1 MRVFDER
8 KITSTNLEN
17 LYRRGYNKG
26 RVEQLEHDV
35 SMLENLLFKSQD
47 CSEFRENLSLEL
59 KRIHTELDTEV

>member
-17 LYRRGYNKG
+17 MYRHSYNKG
-26 RVEQLEHDV
+26 RLEQLEQDV
-35 SMLENLLFKSQD
+35 SMLESILFKSQD